1 MTVHIIQQGTY
12 KTYNHK
18 TLQHYYSTYISC
30 ILTNKS
36 NLECVY
42 SVLTNQMCS
51 ASLFTHGSKILTC
64 AAIIDFPGAK
74 QLHVTGV
81 KLKSNQQS
89 VFLFCFYLFFRF
101 FSLAIAQL
109 WGLSARVAL
118 VDLLYKPVQTALKN
132 AGITTQVEG
141 CFHLWSYF
149 KHILRHNSLLC

>member
-1 MTVHIIQQGTY
+1 M
-12 KTYNHK
+12 
-18 TLQHYYSTYISC
+18 LQHIYRISC
-30 ILTNKS
+30 ILTNKYIQ
-36 NLECVY
+36 NVFIQYLQTRCVLP
-42 SVLTNQMCS
+42 VDLLMDQI
-51 ASLFTHGSKILTC
+51 ILTC

-149 KHILRHNSLLC
+149 KHILRQNSLLC